1 MFKRVGLEAVKLIE
15 SQLDEDHGEC
25 YSYPDFL
32 RKRGSILNSLWWPET
47 QFVKTFPLI
56 LATTAAAA
64 GQSVVWWLE
73 HKTSLRVARTKGNVS
88 IMAATSPDKS
98 LCFTYNIQT
107 HVHTHTHICDMPR
120 RCWNKVH
127 IISARPTTRWM
138 TKSNIKE
145 SSMLMQSFIGWC
157 MPVSKVTSGPPVWDP
172 FEALISISGWEFQD
186 NPCPTSGSP
195 IWESYQSWSEP
206 PTFWHAQPGP
216 ANTRGVYLMDILIA
230 QEKEV
235 NKRGH

>member
-1 MFKRVGLEAVKLIE
+1 M
-15 SQLDEDHGEC
+15 
-25 YSYPDFL
+25 
-32 RKRGSILNSLWWPET
+32 
-47 QFVKTFPLI
+47 
-56 LATTAAAA
+56 
-64 GQSVVWWLE
+64 VWWLE

-127 IISARPTTRWM
+127 IISDRPTAGWM

-145 SSMLMQSFIGWC
+145 SSSWC
-157 MPVSKVTSGPPVWDP
+157 AVFHWLVHAIFKGNLWPPYVWDP

>member
-15 SQLDEDHGEC
+15 SQLDDNHGE
-25 YSYPDFL
+25 YHSYPDFF
-32 RKRGSILNSLWWPET
+32 RKRGSIKASDNLGHNLWKLFLWFWPLLLLLLASQWCGGWNIKRAYGWPGQKVMWVSWRLHHPIKASVLHT
-47 QFVKTFPLI
+47 TFK
-56 LATTAAAA
+56 
-64 GQSVVWWLE
+64 
-73 HKTSLRVARTKGNVS
+73 H
-88 IMAATSPDKS
+88 M
-98 LCFTYNIQT
+98 Y
-107 HVHTHTHICDMPR
+107 THTHICDMPR

-127 IISARPTTRWM
+127 IISARPTTGWM

-157 MPVSKVTSGPPVWDP
+157 MSVSKITSGPPVWDP